1 MQFDEQI
8 YLKGFLKQ
16 MKFKKNLFQN
26 EVFGRWRMM
35 FDQEILKKLSS
46 KLPKIGAYCSKK

>member
-16 MKFKKNLFQN
+16 MKFKTSLFQN
-26 EVFGRWRMM
+26 EVPFWS
-35 FDQEILKKLSS
+35 LKNDV
-46 KLPKIGAYCSKK
+46 